1 VNVATAERIRVLVA
15 DDEETVR
22 DVLEALLGSEPEID
36 LIGSAADTE
45 TAIELACK
53 ELPDV
58 ALVDVR
64 MPGGGGPR
72 ATREIVRRSPP
83 TRVVALSAHQD
94 VTTVLTMLRA
104 GAVGYVVKSDSTDEI
119 LSAIHRSVEGKS
131 SVPERLAAGLASAM
145 LEDVQGRRDSSR
157 SSQLQRERVERA
169 IDDRAFTMVFQPIFD
184 LDGGAIVGMEALAR
198 FSELPQR
205 TPNAWI
211 AEAEAVGL
219 LMDLE
224 LALAGAALD
233 GLESLPPDAYLALN
247 FSPETAASDR
257 LRDLLERADPSRIVV
272 EVTEQAPVADY
283 DELREALSGLRERGV
298 RLAIDDAGAG
308 FASLRHI
315 VRLDPD
321 LIKLDITLTRQIESD
336 PVRQALAV
344 ALVSFAEQIEATVVA
359 EGVETELQLEALRR
373 AGIRHAQGFL
383 LGSPGPLPEAGSE
396 SMSEG
401 LVPMRKHTP
410 ALPVMDQPTGGR
422 R

>member
-1 VNVATAERIRVLVA
+1 MATAERIRVLVA

-22 DVLEALLGSEPEID
+22 DVLEALLGSEPEFE

-72 ATREIVRRSPP
+72 ATREIVRKSPP
-83 TRVVALSAHQD
+83 TKVVALSADQD

-119 LSAIHRSVEGKS
+119 LSAIHRSVQGKS
-131 SVPERLAAGLASAM
+131 SVPERLAAGVASAM
-145 LEDVQGRRDSSR
+145 LEHVQGHASR

-198 FSELPQR
+198 FSQLPVR
-205 TPNAWI
+205 TPTVWI

-247 FSPETAASDR
+247 FSPQTAVSDR
-257 LRDLLERADPSRIVV
+257 LRDLLERTDPSRIVL
-272 EVTEQAPVADY
+272 EVTEHAPVADY

-315 VRLDPD
+315 IRLDPD
-321 LIKLDITLTRQIESD
+321 LIKLDITLTRQIETD

-344 ALVSFAEQIEATVVA
+344 ALVSFAEQIGATVVA
-359 EGVETELQLEALRR
+359 EGVESELELEALRR

-383 LGSPGPLPEAGSE
+383 LGRPGPLAEVGSGRCLEAS
-396 SMSEG
+396 S
-401 LVPMRKHTP
+401 L
-410 ALPVMDQPTGGR
+410 
-422 R
+422 